1 MKKKI
6 FSGKMIALLAAAGVL
21 LAGSAVGSTRA
32 ALTYYSENYGA
43 EISVPSIGVSLVE
56 NGTVV
61 SGRDYEGDGWSETSG
76 ELLRGLQDMEEKPAL
91 GKPYA
96 EALSVSNSGSID
108 IFVRVILT
116 KSWTDAEGTKDTSL
130 SPDLIDLNLL
140 TDSGWVVDGD
150 ASTAERTVLYYTS
163 AVPAGG
169 STAPLSDTLT
179 IDPAVGTKVENQTVS
194 TDGDGNRTITTTYA
208 YDGYRFNLEAEVN
221 AVQTHSAEEAIRS
234 AWGVDV
240 TSDGNTISLN

>member
-61 SGRDYEGDGWSETSG
+61 SSRDYEGDGWSKTSG
-76 ELLRGLQDMEEKPAL
+76 ELLTKMLAEGEKLTL
-91 GKPYA
+91 GKPYE
-96 EALSVSNSGSID
+96 EALSVANSGTID
-108 IFVRVILT
+108 SFVRVILT

-140 TDSGWVVDGD
+140 TDNGWVVDAD

-163 AVPAGG
+163 AVPAGE
-169 STAPLSDTLT
+169 STAPFSDTLS
-179 IDPAVGTKVENQTVS
+179 IDPSVGTKVENRTES
-194 TDGDGNRTITTTYA
+194 TDADGNRTITTTFS
-208 YDGYRFNLEAEVN
+208 YDGYRFILEAEVN
-221 AVQTHSAEEAIRS
+221 AVQTHNAEEAIRS